1 MGTSRDTLG
10 GTRGT
15 INPKSRFLVKMNLLK
30 ELYSAGQIK
39 GHSHNSSKFID
50 LKLVFI
56 AILRVISPF
65 LLKNFVES
73 PSCYTKSCT

>member
-1 MGTSRDTLG
+1 MLTVDVHMDA
-10 GTRGT
+10 
-15 INPKSRFLVKMNLLK
+15 VKGQ
-30 ELYSAGQIK
+30 YSAGQIK

-65 LLKNFVES
+65 LLKSFVES
-73 PSCYTKSCT
+73 PSRYTKSCT